1 VTIYGGCW
9 AIGGASTSYSCA
21 NGNVTIATYTSSST
35 CSGDTSSKSNY
46 PTGSCVPAVLVSTK
60 YFCGNGT
67 GDGWVNVPSV
77 LLYLVLSAVA
87 FLF

>member
-1 VTIYGGCW
+1 VT
-9 AIGGASTSYSCA
+9 
-21 NGNVTIATYTSSST
+21 GNVTIKSYTNSNS
-35 CSGDTSSKSNY
+35 CSGDASNSATY
-46 PTGSCVPAVLVSTK
+46 LTGSCVPAVLVSTK

-77 LLYLVLSAVA
+77 LLYLVLSAFA